1 MSLWLRCT
9 RNEIALSWKKDA
21 QERKGHHMT
30 TKPLEGKVVLITGA
44 SRGIGAA
51 TARLFAQARAAVV
64 LASRNAED
72 LARLEE
78 EIKASGGEALA
89 VVTDVADAASV
100 QALVQRAVATYGRLD
115 LAVNNA
121 GVAGGNRPLVEVTEE
136 TFDRV
141 IAINLKGVFL
151 GMKYEIPAMV
161 AAGGG
166 AIVNVSSTVGLV
178 GTGAGIAPY
187 IASKHGVVGLT
198 KAAALEYA
206 GQHIRVNAIAPG
218 TTRTSVNEQWIDT
231 EQIRQR
237 ITSGIPLGRIA
248 DPSEVAE
255 VILWLCSDAASYV
268 TGVTLPVDGG
278 YINHPLR
285 IHFKPVFSSVGSL
298 DRPSH

>member
-1 MSLWLRCT
+1 
-9 RNEIALSWKKDA
+9 
-21 QERKGHHMT
+21 MT
-30 TKPLEGKVVLITGA
+30 TKQFEGKVVLITGA

-51 TARLFAQARAAVV
+51 TARLFAQGVAAVV
-64 LASRNAED
+64 LASRHAED

-78 EIKASGGEALA
+78 EIKASGGEAMA
-89 VVTDVADAASV
+89 VVTDVADAALV
-100 QALVQRAVATYGRLD
+100 EALVQRTVATYGRLD
-115 LAVNNA
+115 LAINNA

-166 AIVNVSSTVGLV
+166 AIVYVSSTVGLV
-178 GTGAGIAPY
+178 GSGAGIAPY

-218 TTRTSVNEQWIDT
+218 TTRTSVNEHWIDN

-248 DPSEVAE
+248 DPEEVAE
-255 VILWLCSDAASYV
+255 VLLWLCSDAASYV

-278 YINHPLR
+278 YIVP
-285 IHFKPVFSSVGSL
+285 
-298 DRPSH
+298 